1 MSNYFRVTI
10 YHPQENICA
19 IIDSHG
25 YFEKLW
31 ELSSFMIK
39 LGFEVLEVGNAE
51 RFLDVNFDKAEQS
64 NKTLFLQA
72 CAKGKPEYICQ
83 TINGREHKAVRIDG
97 ETLKDRIY
105 IPNKEQ

>member
-1 MSNYFRVTI
+1 MSNYYRVTV
-10 YHPQENICA
+10 YHPQENLCA
-19 IIDSHG
+19 IFDSNG

-31 ELSSFMIK
+31 QLSAFMIDK
-39 LGFEVLEVGNAE
+39 GFDVLEVGNADK
-51 RFLDVNFDKAEQS
+51 FIDVNIEKVKPD
-64 NKTLFLQA
+64 NKTLFLRA
-72 CAKGKPEYICQ
+72 CAKGKPEYIRQ